1 MRALARHSRLVFL
14 LFIRYNVLKQV
25 ILTHSRSKEMEDV
38 SVGEAK
44 SRFSE
49 LISRATGGERFLI
62 RRRNRPVA
70 VLIGATELERLE
82 RMSQVTSRLALVL
95 GQDPELLRQVE
106 AQEVHPIMAAFGL
119 WRDEEELATLTDE
132 IYANRRRQ
140 GSRDGLQL

>member
-1 MRALARHSRLVFL
+1 
-14 LFIRYNVLKQV
+14 
-25 ILTHSRSKEMEDV
+25 MENV

-70 VLIGATELERLE
+70 ILIGPTELDRLE
-82 RMSQVTSRLALVL
+82 RMSQSANQLALAL
-95 GQDPELLRQVE
+95 GQDPKLLEQIE

-119 WRDEEELATLTDE
+119 WRDQEDLATLTED
-132 IYANRRRQ
+132 IYANRHRQ
-140 GSRDGLQL
+140 GSRDGPEL